1 MTGKKS
7 ENIQRIFTALG
18 DPTRRALVERLAHG
32 PVSVS
37 ELARLLRITLTAV
50 GQHLAVLESAGLAIS
65 EKSGRVRICRLHTAG
80 FDLLESWIRSHRT
93 LWERRLDRRSQLI
106 EDRESTR

>member
-7 ENIQRIFTALG
+7 ENIERIFTALG
-18 DPTRRALVERLAHG
+18 DPTRRALVEHLAHG

-37 ELARLLRITLTAV
+37 ELARVLQITLTAV

-65 EKSGRVRICRLHTAG
+65 EKSGRVRVCRLHTAG
-80 FDLLESWIRSHRT
+80 FDLLEAWTRSHRT
-93 LWERRLDRRSQLI
+93 LWERRVERLSQLI
-106 EDRESTR
+106 EERRSSR